1 MVGNIEV
8 NFIDNIKQLEVANKG
23 LLRHNYRRNRL
34 DNISI
39 LSDED
44 NYLEEEITHL
54 MKYFYFQV

>member
-8 NFIDNIKQLEVANKG
+8 NFIDNMKQLEVANKG
-23 LLRHNYRRNRL
+23 LRHNYRRNRL